1 MPGILSASVASD
13 WLSWVSSRSAWQQPP
28 HPPSNPDAVPLR
40 GCAAASGEVA
50 MATVL

>member
-1 MPGILSASVASD
+1 MPSICSASLAFD

-40 GCAAASGEVA
+40 GYAAASGGVA
-50 MATVL
+50 MATAR